1 MRKINMNISNFNATN
16 SFIKN
21 IFIDNEEVINV
32 IKDQKIIAFDE
43 PTFAK
48 LIDCEFENG
57 IIEVKMYSQLL
68 ADAPEFARGF
78 IGLAFRINEDN
89 TKFES
94 IYIRPTNSRVNDQL
108 RRNRTTQYFSY
119 PNHKFDDFRRT
130 DPGKYESY
138 VNIDVKEWIDFKLV
152 VEDISAQ
159 LYINNSIQPVLVV
172 NDLKHGKSH
181 GAIALWTD
189 IGTDAYFKDLI
200 ITYK

>member
-1 MRKINMNISNFNATN
+1 MKKVNMNIACFNAIN
-16 SFIKN
+16 SFVKIVKM
-21 IFIDNEEVINV
+21 DKEEVINI
-32 IKDQKIIAFDE
+32 IKDPKITAFDE

-48 LIDCEFENG
+48 LVDCEFVNG
-57 IIEVKMYSQLL
+57 VIEVKVLSQLL
-68 ADAPEFARGF
+68 PDAPDYARGF
-78 IGLAFRINEDN
+78 IGIAFRINEDN
-89 TKFES
+89 SKFES
-94 IYIRPTNSRVNDQL
+94 IYIRPTNSRVNDPI

-130 DPGKYESY
+130 DPDKYESY
-138 VNIDVKEWIDFKLV
+138 VDCDLNEWIDFKLV

-172 NDLKHGKSH
+172 NDLKHNKSH

-200 ITYK
+200 ITHK